1 MNILPYPRAQPQVP
15 RKAANI
21 LRVQPQEEVIVMSP
35 VSSLA
40 SGDRRECRETRLF
53 IYSLNALEVG
63 KLLRYAQLA
72 YLQPASEAAIDGMY
86 LNICVS
92 ENCITNSQNRAAI

>member
-53 IYSLNALEVG
+53 LSQVSRCRWQTSEIRWRMRRESTNLLKFWVG
-63 KLLRYAQLA
+63 
-72 YLQPASEAAIDGMY
+72 
-86 LNICVS
+86 
-92 ENCITNSQNRAAI
+92 